1 MQTLVVSNPVDVRV
15 PAETVSN
22 AAAKVP
28 VRVQEPKAEKHEVD
42 KHEVAKLQTALAEHD
57 ISLKFSKDEATNDLV
72 VELIDQKTGEA
83 IRQFPTAVS
92 LSLAATF
99 QKLQGVFIDVAK

>member
-1 MQTLVVSNPVDVRV
+1 MQTLVVSNPADVR
-15 PAETVSN
+15 ASAGAVSN
-22 AAAKVP
+22 IVVKNNVP
-28 VRVQEPKAEKHEVD
+28 VQEPKAQKHEIHN
-42 KHEVAKLQTALAEHD
+42 HEVAKLQTALAQHD

-83 IRQFPTAVS
+83 IRQFPTEVS

-99 QKLQGVFIDVAK
+99 QKLQGVFVDVAE